1 MPKLVRLYIQS
12 VAIGF
17 AVAAVFTGLL
27 VWQDVAGIGHLV
39 MGSDIGWIAVSM
51 LVFFNGIVFSAVQFA
66 ASVMGMAGNDGPRG
80 GLRGGLRDHSRMIPI
95 RVEVVAN
102 DTRQTRR

>member
-51 LVFFNGIVFSAVQFA
+51 LIFFNGIVFSSVQFA
-66 ASVMGMAGNDGPRG
+66 VSVMGMAADDGPS
-80 GLRGGLRDHSRMIPI
+80 GGLRDQSRMIPI

-102 DTRQTRR
+102 DTRQTPR

>member
-17 AVAAVFTGLL
+17 AVAAAFTGLL

-66 ASVMGMAGNDGPRG
+66 AAIMGMAENDGP
-80 GLRGGLRDHSRMIPI
+80 RGGLRDHSRMIPI